1 MPRNR
6 SLLTAA
12 TATFLLLFTTG
23 TAHADLTDDE
33 LRTVTDEY
41 LFTRSLDDFI
51 DLRSAKPHAGQLDWS
66 SDSCSYSP
74 DEPLGYEFGE
84 SCHRHD
90 FGYRNYKRQDRFDE
104 DTRRTLDDNFRGDM
118 NDQCGS
124 DTTCRGVA
132 TVYYQAVR
140 QFGATSSSTAE
151 AVEQA
156 DITVL
161 TDENGQTEKIT
172 AKDARGEA
180 IEVDVRN

>member
-1 MPRNR
+1 MPPNR

-12 TATFLLLFTTG
+12 VATVLLLFTTG
-23 TAHADLTDDE
+23 TAHADLTDEE

-41 LFTRSLDDFI
+41 LFARSLDEFVE
-51 DLRSAKPHAGQLDWS
+51 LRTEKPHADQLDWS

-90 FGYRNYKRQDRFDE
+90 FGYRNYKEQDRFDE
-104 DTRRTLDDNFRGDM
+104 NNRRTIDDNFRGDM

-140 QFGATSSSTAE
+140 HFGASSSSTAE
-151 AVEQA
+151 AVAQA

-161 TDENGQTEKIT
+161 TGEDGQAEKIT
-172 AKDARGEA
+172 ARDARGGV